1 MIVMIDDEC
10 SDILREN
17 EAKGSRS
24 RGKVLVSDRNLKG
37 MNYKTLQQ
45 IVGKKPFSLL
55 LAVLCGRGL
64 VPFWLFILELSSRV
78 ISE

>member
-1 MIVMIDDEC
+1 MIIDDEC

-37 MNYKTLQQ
+37 MSYKTLQQ
-45 IVGKKPFSLL
+45 IVGKKPFSPFTGSTF
-55 LAVLCGRGL
+55 CGRGL
-64 VPFWLFILELSSRV
+64 VPFWLFILELFSRV

>member
-24 RGKVLVSDRNLKG
+24 RGKILVSDRNLKG

-45 IVGKKPFSLL
+45 IVGKNHSLFYWQYSL
-55 LAVLCGRGL
+55 
-64 VPFWLFILELSSRV
+64 WYLSGCLY
-78 ISE
+78 

>member
-1 MIVMIDDEC
+1 MNNSDEC
-10 SDILREN
+10 SDMLREN

-45 IVGKKPFSLL
+45 IVGKKPFSPFTDSTF
-55 LAVLCGRGL
+55 CGRGL
-64 VPFWLFILELSSRV
+64 VLFWLFTLELFSRV